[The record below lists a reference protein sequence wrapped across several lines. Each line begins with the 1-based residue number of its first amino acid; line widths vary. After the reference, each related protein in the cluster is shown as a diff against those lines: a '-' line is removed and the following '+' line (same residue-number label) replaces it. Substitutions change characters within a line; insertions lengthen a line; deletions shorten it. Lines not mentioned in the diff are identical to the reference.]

1 MAIGETPV
9 TLVGTVLSDLS
20 TRKAGDGGHHVV
32 SFWLRSNERKR
43 DRETSEWIDGRRLTV
58 RVTCW
63 RRLAETVGE
72 TLVKGDPV
80 IASGKLYTRDYE
92 HAGQNRSLVELEAYA
107 IGPNLSRCG
116 AVVSRRGRPEQPV
129 PLWEENTRGTEE
141 EVSRALSPGEGMS
154 AA

>member
-1 MAIGETPV
+1 MAVGETPV
-9 TLVGTVLSDLS
+9 TLVGTVLSELS
-20 TRKAGDGGHHVV
+20 TRKVGDGEHHVV
-32 SFWLRSNERKR
+32 TFWVRSNERRR
-43 DRETSEWIDGRRLTV
+43 DKETAEWVDGKQLTA

-72 TLVKGDPV
+72 SLVKGDPV
-80 IASGKLYTRDYE
+80 IVSGKLYTREYNQD
-92 HAGQNRSLVELEAYA
+92 GQSRSLLELEAYA

-116 AVVSRRGRPEQPV
+116 AVVRRRGRPEQPV
-129 PLWEENTRGTEE
+129 PLWEENGEG